1 MVRRRRHPCPPSA
14 PPGRASLWLAGQEGD
29 RTGRVISRADLESA
43 GDEATRGPPATAG
56 LAHFRHPAAPTLPR
70 DTGAR
75 RASAACLAEN
85 LGRSFWSTAD
95 VSRALT
101 SSMGKPGKVRNLHKT
116 QGFTGFAPTASLFA
130 VFQPTN
136 PRGSDH
142 VRPMKWVRE
151 GKEAKEDDSTQRLG
165 KVSVVRGAPAGRP
178 NGRHRGGHRGLVGH
192 GRPARGCQRPLD
204 PQLRR
209 GDGLGR
215 ADRPTGA
222 HDLHWQRLVPPL
234 RDAREESPR
243 FRAVSGLGSGP
254 GGPADDRPAP
264 AGHFPG

>member
-1 MVRRRRHPCPPSA
+1 MVRGRRHPCPPSA
-14 PPGRASLWLAGQEGD
+14 PPGRASLWLAGPG
-29 RTGRVISRADLESA
+29 GRPGRADLESA

-56 LAHFRHPAAPTLPR
+56 LAHFRHPAARTRPR

-85 LGRSFWSTAD
+85 RGRSFQSTAD
-95 VSRALT
+95 VSRALA

-130 VFQPTN
+130 MFQPTN

-142 VRPMKWVRE
+142 VRPMKWVWE
-151 GKEAKEDDSTQRLG
+151 GREAKQDDSTQCPR
-165 KVSVVRGAPAGRP
+165 KVSVVRGVPAGRP
-178 NGRHRGGHRGLVGH
+178 NGRHPGGCRGLGGH

-209 GDGLGR
+209 GNGLGR
-215 ADRPTGA
+215 ADRPARA
-222 HDLHWQRLVPPL
+222 HDLHRQRLVPSL

-243 FRAVSGLGSGP
+243 FRAVSGLGSRPSGL
-254 GGPADDRPAP
+254 ADDRPAP